1 MNLTNDQLIELRNK
15 ITDTFSLEEMREIC
29 VKLGFDLDDLSGSSR
44 PAKAL
49 ELVQYCKRRSKLDA
63 LVAACAQLRSDVQW
77 PGGTAVKAPGD
88 EQSTDS
94 PGKPP
99 LGPITILFMSSN
111 PAGTDPLKLGLE
123 VRTIDERLR
132 KSDLGK
138 RFLIEQQWATRVSDI
153 QDAMLRY
160 KPAIVHFS
168 GHGSITGELVFEDA
182 AGKVQEVGA
191 EALGRLFRV
200 FRDDVKCVVLNA
212 CWSAMQS
219 KAIAAE
225 IGCVVGMSRKVDD
238 RAATDFA
245 AGFYG
250 ALGYGKSVQD
260 AFDLGCNQIDLSGL
274 KDADVPRLDLRADVR
289 ADQVKFV

>member
-15 ITDTFSLEEMREIC
+15 ITEQFSLEEMRDIC

-49 ELVQYCKRRSKLDA
+49 ELVQYCRRRSKLEA
-63 LVAACAQLRSDVQW
+63 LVAACAEFRSDVQW
-77 PGGTAVKAPGD
+77 PGGPALK
-88 EQSTDS
+88 SSDS
-94 PGKPP
+94 PAASVTTTAGGNPV
-99 LGPITILFMSSN
+99 TILFMASN
-111 PAGTDPLKLGLE
+111 PNGTDRLKLDVE

-138 RFLIEQQWATRVSDI
+138 RFSIEQQWATRVSDI

-168 GHGSITGELVFEDA
+168 GHGSMTGELVFQDA
-182 AGKVQEVGA
+182 AGKVQEVRA
-191 EALGRLFRV
+191 EALGLLFRV
-200 FRDDVKCVVLNA
+200 FKNDVKCVVLNA

-238 RAATDFA
+238 RAAADFA

-274 KDADVPRLDLRADVR
+274 NDADVPRLDLRAGVR
-289 ADQVKFV
+289 ADQLKFV

>member
-1 MNLTNDQLIELRNK
+1 MNLTNDQLIELRNQ
-15 ITDTFSLEEMREIC
+15 ITEQFSLEEMRDIC

-49 ELVQYCKRRSKLDA
+49 ELVQYCKRRSKLGA
-63 LVAACAQLRSDVQW
+63 LVAACAEFRSNVQW
-77 PGGTAVKAPGD
+77 PGGPAPKPGGGNESGPGPGD
-88 EQSTDS
+88 
-94 PGKPP
+94 PGSE
-99 LGPITILFMSSN
+99 LITILFMSSN
-111 PAGTDPLKLGLE
+111 PSGTDPLKLGNE

-132 KSDLGK
+132 KSEMGK
-138 RFLIEQQWATRVSDI
+138 RFAIEQQWATRVSDI

-182 AGKVQEVGA
+182 AGKVQEVRA

-200 FRDDVKCVVLNA
+200 FKKDVKCVVLNA

-219 KAIAAE
+219 QAIAAE
-225 IGCVVGMSRKVDD
+225 IGCVVGMSRRVDD
-238 RAATDFA
+238 RAASDFA

-250 ALGYGKSVQD
+250 ALGYGKNVQD

-274 KDADVPRLDLRADVR
+274 KDADVPRLDTRPDVR
-289 ADQVKFV
+289 ADKLTFV

>member
-1 MNLTNDQLIELRNK
+1 MNLTNEQLIELRNK
-15 ITDTFSLEEMREIC
+15 ITEQFSLEEMRDIC
-29 VKLGFDLDDLSGSSR
+29 VRLGFDLDDLSGSSR

-49 ELVQYCKRRSKLDA
+49 ELVQFCRRRSKLDT
-63 LVAACAQLRSDVQW
+63 LVAACAEFRADVQW
-77 PGGTAVKAPGD
+77 PGGPTPMLSDSSNATVTTAAVD
-88 EQSTDS
+88 
-94 PGKPP
+94 KPV
-99 LGPITILFMSSN
+99 TILFMASN
-111 PAGTDPLKLGLE
+111 PNGADRLKLDVE

-153 QDAMLRY
+153 QDAILRY
-160 KPAIVHFS
+160 KPTIVHFS
-168 GHGSITGELVFEDA
+168 GHGSMTGALVFEDA
-182 AGKVQEVGA
+182 SGKVQEVRA

-200 FRDDVKCVVLNA
+200 FNNDVKCVVLNA

-225 IGCVVGMSRKVDD
+225 IGCVVGMTRKVDD

-274 KDADVPRLDLRADVR
+274 KDSDVPRLDLRAGLR
-289 ADQVKFV
+289 ADQLMFV

>member
-15 ITDTFSLEEMREIC
+15 ITEQFSLEEMRDIC

-49 ELVQYCKRRSKLDA
+49 ELVQYCKRRSKLGA
-63 LVAACAQLRSDVQW
+63 LVAACAEFRSDVQW
-77 PGGTAVKAPGD
+77 PGGPAPKPNGD
-88 EQSTDS
+88 DKTEVA
-94 PGKPP
+94 PV
-99 LGPITILFMSSN
+99 TILFMSSN
-111 PAGTDPLKLGLE
+111 PVGTDRLKLGVE

-132 KSDLGK
+132 KSDMGR

-153 QDAMLRY
+153 QDALLRY

-168 GHGSITGELVFEDA
+168 GHGSMTGELVFEDA
-182 AGKVQEVGA
+182 AGKVQEVRA

-200 FRDDVKCVVLNA
+200 FKNDVKCVVLNA

-219 KAIAAE
+219 QAIAAE

-274 KDADVPRLDLRADVR
+274 RDTDVPRLDLRAGLR
-289 ADQVKFV
+289 ADQLTFV

>member
-1 MNLTNDQLIELRNK
+1 MNLTNEQLIELRNK
-15 ITDTFSLEEMREIC
+15 ITEQFNLEEMRDIC
-29 VKLGFDLDDLSGSSR
+29 VKLGFDLEDLSGSSR

-49 ELVQYCKRRSKLDA
+49 ELVQYCRRRSKLDA
-63 LVAACAQLRSDVQW
+63 LVAACASLRSEEQW
-77 PGGTAVKAPGD
+77 PSGPVPRSADSSAASVGTAA
-88 EQSTDS
+88 E
-94 PGKPP
+94 GK
-99 LGPITILFMSSN
+99 PITILFMASN
-111 PAGTDPLKLGLE
+111 PNGSDRLKLDVE

-138 RFLIEQQWATRVSDI
+138 RFSVEQQWATRVSDI
-153 QDAMLRY
+153 QDAMLRFR
-160 KPAIVHFS
+160 PAIVHFS
-168 GHGSITGELVFEDA
+168 GHGSMTGDLVFEDA
-182 AGKVQEVGA
+182 AGKVQEIRA

-200 FRDDVKCVVLNA
+200 FKNDVKCVVLNA

-225 IGCVVGMSRKVDD
+225 IGCVVGMSRTVDD
-238 RAATDFA
+238 RAAANFA

-274 KDADVPRLDLRADVR
+274 KDVDVPRLDLRADVR
-289 ADQVKFV
+289 ADQLKFI